1 MANTFRAYQLTKKD
15 EKVVGTVQEL
25 TIDDLPEGEVL
36 IKVHYSSIN
45 YKDAM
50 ANTDN
55 SAIVK
60 KYPFIPGIDLVGEVV
75 ESADDQFEEGDRVI
89 ATSYDIGVSH
99 DGGFS
104 EYARVSSAWVLALP
118 EGLTMKEAMLYGT
131 AGFTAAL
138 SVDRLERN
146 GLTPEQGK
154 VLVTGATGG
163 VGSFAIAMLAQ
174 RGYAVTAS
182 SGKEEA
188 VDFLKSIGASE
199 VIGRDAVYE
208 EKVRALDK
216 QQWSAAVDPVG
227 GQTLASIL
235 SKLNYDGA
243 VAVSG
248 LTGGIKVPTSV
259 YPFILRGVSLLGV
272 DSVYTPMSKR
282 KEIWNRMATDL
293 KPAPSILDTILHK
306 EITLD
311 QLSEVLPT
319 LLEGK
324 SLGRIIVRLQ

>member
-1 MANTFRAYQLTKKD
+1 MVDTFHAYQLTKED
-15 EKVVGTVQEL
+15 EKVIGTVKQI
-25 TIDDLPEGEVL
+25 TVNDLPEGEVL

-50 ANTDN
+50 ANMDN

-60 KYPFIPGIDLVGEVV
+60 SYPFIPGIDLVGEVV
-75 ESADDQFEEGDRVI
+75 ESADDQFESGDPVI
-89 ATSYDIGVSH
+89 ATSYGIGVSH

-146 GLTPEQGK
+146 GLTPDQGK

-163 VGSFAIAMLAQ
+163 VGSFAIAMLAH
-174 RGYAVTAS
+174 RGYHVTAS
-182 SGKEEA
+182 SGKENA

-199 VIGRDAVYE
+199 VIGRDDVYE

-216 QQWSAAVDPVG
+216 QDWSAAVDPVG

-248 LTGGIKVPTSV
+248 LTGGVKVPTSV
-259 YPFILRGVSLLGV
+259 YPFILRGVSLLGI

-282 KEIWNRMATDL
+282 KAIWNRMATDL
-293 KPAPSILDTILHK
+293 KPSTTILDTILHK